1 MRYLVFH
8 FNCHVHLLVLVLA
21 MPCQKLY
28 NMPIICE
35 VVFGFIK
42 VNLNGCIHIITKD
55 NNMDNFLGKGN
66 MSGKILALLSSCH
79 LKC

>member
-1 MRYLVFH
+1 
-8 FNCHVHLLVLVLA
+8 
-21 MPCQKLY
+21 
-28 NMPIICE
+28 MPIICE
-35 VVFGFIK
+35 AVFGFIK